1 MNSSSTKGLA
11 PIAHARG
18 ALPMI
23 RAFVRAYPGRSAA
36 AFAAVFVAGL
46 MDGLGMSML
55 LSMLT
60 LTTSAADHKAS
71 LPEQV
76 ATRIAGFLGLQPS
89 APVLLSLA
97 ILLIALKAVLT
108 LLANKQVGYAVA
120 HIATDLRL
128 AAIRSVMA
136 ARWTYYLRQS
146 AGRLSN
152 AIATEAQRASEAFQ
166 YSAEM
171 AAMLLNSLIYLAIAL
186 SISWQ
191 AGLAAGIAG
200 GLLLTVLHAL
210 IRTSRRAGQ
219 HQTRLLTSLLSATAA
234 LLAAAKPLKAM
245 AREDHVDALLSDQM
259 KQLRRALRK
268 QVVSREALGAWQEP
282 LLAIMV
288 GIGFFLS
295 LVVLKMPLAAVLVML
310 FLLARV
316 VSYLSKSQ
324 RSYQQIVVRE
334 SAYWSLM
341 DSIAAARAEV
351 EPEGGNNTVQLSGEI
366 RFDAVRFRHGDGRLL
381 LDDVSFDIAARELT
395 VIVGPSGAGKTT
407 LLDLVAGLHRPEAGA
422 ISIDGVPLHELS
434 IREWR
439 RQIGYVPQDTVL
451 VNDSIAYNLAFGE
464 DNVGEADLRAA
475 LQAAN
480 ALEFVDAMP
489 DGLRTLVGEGGC
501 RLSGGQRQRLAIA
514 RALVHKPRLL
524 LLDEATSSLDAQ
536 AQAAVIETVQRLK
549 GSLTILA
556 VTHQERMIVAA
567 DRVYRVAA
575 AQVSPVPTPG
585 QQKSALQT

>member
-1 MNSSSTKGLA
+1 MTASSAKRLTA
-11 PIAHARG
+11 NVHARG

-23 RAFVRAYPGRSAA
+23 RAFINAYPGRSAA
-36 AFAAVFVAGL
+36 GFVAVFVAGL

-60 LTTSAADHKAS
+60 LTTSGAGHKPS
-71 LPEQV
+71 MPEQV
-76 ATRIAGFLGLQPS
+76 ATRIASFLGLPPS

-97 ILLIALKAVLT
+97 ILLIVLKASLT

-136 ARWTYYLRQS
+136 ARWSYYLKQS
-146 AGRLSN
+146 PGRLSN

-171 AAMLLNSLIYLAIAL
+171 AAMVLNSLIYLGIAL

-200 GLLLTVLHAL
+200 GLLLTVLQAL
-210 IRTSRRAGQ
+210 IRSSRRAGQ
-219 HQTRLLTSLLSATAA
+219 HQTKLLTSLLSAVGA

-245 AREDHVDALLSDQM
+245 AREDHVDALLSHQM
-259 KQLRRALRK
+259 KQLRRALRQ
-268 QVVSREALGAWQEP
+268 QVVSREALGAWQDP

-288 GIGFFLS
+288 ALGFFLS
-295 LVVLKMPLAAVLVML
+295 IVLLKLPLAAVLVML

-324 RSYQQIVVRE
+324 RAYQQIVVRE

-341 DSIAAARAEV
+341 DGITAARAEA
-351 EPEGGNNTVQLSGEI
+351 EPQGGTRTVQLAGEI
-366 RFDAVRFRHGDGRLL
+366 RFDAVRFRHGDGRLI
-381 LDDVSFDIAARELT
+381 LDDASFGIAARELT

-407 LLDLVAGLHRPEAGA
+407 LLDLVVGLQQPQAGSVA
-422 ISIDGVPLHELS
+422 IDGVPMPEVAM
-434 IREWR
+434 REWR
-439 RQIGYVPQDTVL
+439 RQIGYVPQDSVL
-451 VNDSIAYNLAFGE
+451 VNDSIAYNLALGDE
-464 DNVGEADLRAA
+464 DIGEADLRAA

-480 ALEFVDAMP
+480 ALDFVDAMP
-489 DGLRTLVGEGGC
+489 EGLQTLVGEGGS

-514 RALVHKPRLL
+514 RALVRKPRLL
-524 LLDEATSSLDAQ
+524 VLDEATSSLDAE
-536 AQAAVIETVQRLK
+536 AQTAVIETVRRLK

-556 VTHQERMIVAA
+556 VAHQERMIEAA
-567 DRVYRVAA
+567 DRVYRLAA
-575 AQVSPVPTPG
+575 GQVTTVRAPG
-585 QQKSALQT
+585 EQQSSLPA

>member
-1 MNSSSTKGLA
+1 MNSSSVKGLA
-11 PIAHARG
+11 PTAHARG

-23 RAFVRAYPGRSAA
+23 GAFVRAYPGRSAA

-60 LTTSAADHKAS
+60 LTTSGADHKAS

-97 ILLIALKAVLT
+97 IVLIALKAVLT
-108 LLANKQVGYAVA
+108 LLANKQVGYTVA

-171 AAMLLNSLIYLAIAL
+171 AAMLLNSLIYLGIAL

-316 VSYLSKSQ
+316 VSYLSKGQ

-381 LDDVSFDIAARELT
+381 LDDASFDIAARELT

-407 LLDLVAGLHRPEAGA
+407 LLDLVAGLHRPEAGT

-464 DNVGEADLRAA
+464 DDVGEADLRAA

-556 VTHQERMIVAA
+556 VTHQERMIAAA
-567 DRVYRVAA
+567 DRVYRLAA
-575 AQVSPVPTPG
+575 AQVSPVPAPG
-585 QQKSALQT
+585 QQKSSLQA